1 MFNIWV
7 GGKKPEWK
15 QNLEG
20 LLFGRL
26 IMSNQSITFRS
37 DNIFFYFSQQKVITK
52 SFAKDFAKV

>member
-1 MFNIWV
+1 MN
-7 GGKKPEWK
+7 KKPEWK

-37 DNIFFYFSQQKVITK
+37 DNIFFIFSQQKVITK